1 MKYRNREITR
11 IQRNFR
17 KAESRLQS
25 KGFKLKK
32 RPRWRQIDKARGH
45 KFTWKDIM
53 DI

>member
-25 KGFKLKK
+25 KGFKVKMK
-32 RPRWRQIDKARGH
+32 PRWRQIDKARGH

-53 DI
+53 VI